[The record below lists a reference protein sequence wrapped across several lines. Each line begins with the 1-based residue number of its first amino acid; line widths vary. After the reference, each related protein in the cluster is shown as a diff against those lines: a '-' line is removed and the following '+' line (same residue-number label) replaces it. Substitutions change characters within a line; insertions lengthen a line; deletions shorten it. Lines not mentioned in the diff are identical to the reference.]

1 MNLFL
6 QKINDKKR
14 YIYITWLG
22 ALIVLSVSFL
32 FFDSAWIFRVSFIS
46 IFVIN
51 GLFLTSFF
59 QRLLYK
65 NFWLN
70 LFFANFTQ
78 IYILS
83 FTIALFV
90 NFYKYTDWFL
100 LLSLWLVS
108 VILFVLGKDLSFA
121 DSETSVEGLALENR
135 VSVSPPF
142 YLTALMPFIFALGW
156 GLLFLGRTGEY
167 IITPWQAIPKVFV
180 YVFLLSVFLLVILL
194 FSKIKVGLILFLII
208 LHSYFLHSY
217 LPLVYETGFGG
228 DKWRHLASENFLL
241 TEKIY
246 SPTLLGEP
254 VRMTKIAGINLPE
267 VLVAGNKTSY
277 GNQWGLT
284 IGLSKFLQ
292 IDIFL
297 VDMYLGFILWS
308 FALPILFFLLAGFVY
323 KNTRFKLLVA
333 FLPTI
338 FYTFQVFGSIT
349 IPVALGNLFF
359 FFVLYLWLVFI
370 QDKNKS
376 VRNLAIIFTFLMY
389 LGYVLNFIIA
399 LVLGIAILIWKN
411 FANKKIRLIILLIYC
426 VSLLT
431 IIPFLEVVMGY
442 GTLKPDILQPSNIVS
457 NTADAFGTLSGLVA
471 FIPRPTHIDQGNWLY
486 NQTRQTQ
493 SQASLFNLR
502 LLPFAFTVLVWL
514 LGLLGIQK
522 IRKLPDKKNAIFFL
536 TAFGIL
542 LFSYIFSWYFMNG
555 NHILA
560 RRLDLTIAFFWLI
573 FIALGIFYLLED
585 FAKSRP
591 IIIKIYTLGIL
602 LALIATSTYTSGP
615 VLEVVTKDEVSAAH
629 FIWQHLEKQ
638 KPACVIANT
647 WPLLALEYVS
657 GRQVIAGGFPVYL
670 EYAQPERVKIFEGL
684 IRKPTK
690 DDWVGR
696 AYETTGAEF
705 CWYMVEK
712 RFLSDSI
719 WEENVKL
726 FGNPHYQIGKVF
738 IWKLE
743 K

>member
-1 MNLFL
+1 
-6 QKINDKKR
+6 
-14 YIYITWLG
+14 
-22 ALIVLSVSFL
+22 
-32 FFDSAWIFRVSFIS
+32 
-46 IFVIN
+46 
-51 GLFLTSFF
+51 
-59 QRLLYK
+59 
-65 NFWLN
+65 
-70 LFFANFTQ
+70 
-78 IYILS
+78 
-83 FTIALFV
+83 LFV

-100 LLSLWLVS
+100 LFSLWLVS
-108 VILFVLGKDLSFA
+108 IVSFLLGKDLSFINR
-121 DSETSVEGLALENR
+121 EISVEELAIENR
-135 VSVSPPF
+135 TIINPPF
-142 YLTALMPFIFALGW
+142 YLTALLPFILALGW

-167 IITPWQAIPKVFV
+167 IITPWQTIPKVFV
-180 YVFLLSVFLLVILL
+180 YVFLLSVFLLTILL
-194 FSKIKVGLILFLII
+194 FSRIKVGLILFLII

-246 SPTLLGEP
+246 SPTLIGEP
-254 VRMTKIAGINLPE
+254 IKMTKIASINLPE
-267 VLVAGNKTSY
+267 VLVVGNKTSY

-292 IDIFL
+292 IDIFWI
-297 VDMYLGFILWS
+297 DMYLGFILWS
-308 FALPILFFLLAGFVY
+308 LALPILFFLLAGFVY

-359 FFVLYLWLVFI
+359 FFILYLWLVFM
-370 QDKNKS
+370 QDEKKS

-399 LVLGIAILIWKN
+399 LALGVVMLLRHSLK
-411 FANKKIRLIILLIYC
+411 NKKFRFVILLIYC
-426 VSLLT
+426 LGLFAV
-431 IIPFLEVVMGY
+431 IPFLEFVMGY
-442 GTLKPDILQPSNIVS
+442 GTLKPDIFKSNNIVS
-457 NTADAFGTLSGLVA
+457 NTADAFGALSGLVA
-471 FIPRPTHIDQGNWLY
+471 FIPKPTHIDQGNWLY

-502 LLPFAFTVLVWL
+502 LLPFAFTVWL
-514 LGLLGIQK
+514 WFLSFLGIQK
-522 IRKLPDKKNAIFFL
+522 LRKLPDKKNAIFFL
-536 TAFGIL
+536 TSFGIL
-542 LFSYIFSWYFMNG
+542 LFSYVFSWYFMSG

-591 IIIKIYTLGIL
+591 IILKIYILGIL

-615 VLEVVTKDEVSAAH
+615 VLEVVTKDEVTAAN
-629 FIWQHLEKQ
+629 FIWQSLDKQ

-657 GRQVIAGGFPVYL
+657 GRKVIAGGFPVYL

-684 IRKPTK
+684 IRRPTK
-690 DDWVGR
+690 DDWVDK
-696 AYETTGAEF
+696 AYKTTGAEI

-719 WEENVKL
+719 WVENIKL

-743 K
+743 KYYYK